1 MLRVLAETDDT
12 AMLLKQKL
20 QELNIPEREAEV
32 YVALVQ
38 LGLTTVGPIV
48 TKTKLHRMLVYQ
60 ALERLK
66 DLRMASM
73 LMKNGRQH
81 WQATNPSIILDR
93 IKKQE
98 TLAKEVVDEIE
109 LLSQATSDDL
119 HVQILYGR
127 RGLIDNLEAAIQSAG
142 RTDKLIRIIG
152 GASDKVFYDLL
163 GDWYKDYRKL
173 QEDLGVGKQLIAPK
187 NDSENFKRYYA
198 QEPGNEFRFLNVGL
212 SSPTFTRITQEMVS
226 IEVYGKEPVII
237 QIQNRTIAQ
246 SYLESFKLLWK
257 EGMTS

>member
-1 MLRVLAETDDT
+1 
-12 AMLLKQKL
+12 MLLKQKL
-20 QELNIPEREAEV
+20 EQLNVPEREAEV

-81 WQATNPSIILDR
+81 WQSTNPSIILDR

-98 TLAKEVVDEIE
+98 ILAKQVVDEVE
-109 LLSQATSDDL
+109 LLRHASSDDL

-127 RGLIDNLEAAIQSAG
+127 RGLLDNLETAIESAG
-142 RTDKLIRIIG
+142 RTDKIIRIIG
-152 GASDKVFYDLL
+152 GASDRVFYDLL
-163 GDWYKDYRKL
+163 GDWYNDYRKL
-173 QEDLGVGKQLIAPK
+173 QEKLGVKKHLIAPA
-187 NDSENFKRYYA
+187 NHSETFQHHYA
-198 QEPGNEFRFLNVGL
+198 QEPGNEFRLLQVGL
-212 SSPTFTRITQEMVS
+212 SSPTFTRITQEMVC

-237 QIQNRTIAQ
+237 QIQNHTIAQ
-246 SYLESFKLLWK
+246 AYLESFKLLWEQAIK
-257 EGMTS
+257 S

>member
-1 MLRVLAETDDT
+1 MLQPFAEIDDN

-20 QELNIPEREAEV
+20 EQLNIPEREAEV

-66 DLRMASM
+66 DLKMASV

-98 TLAKEVVDEIE
+98 TLAKEVVSEVE
-109 LLSQATSDDL
+109 LLRQASQDDL
-119 HVQILYGR
+119 HVHILYGR
-127 RGLIDNLEAAIQSAG
+127 RGLLDNLETAIQSAG
-142 RTDKLIRIIG
+142 RTDKIIRIVG
-152 GASDKVFYDLL
+152 GVSDNVFYELL
-163 GDWYKDYRKL
+163 GDWYKEYRRL
-173 QEDLGVGKQLIAPK
+173 QEELGVKKQLIAPE
-187 NDSENFKRYYA
+187 NDSDNFKQRYA
-198 QEPGNEFRFLNVGL
+198 QEPGNEFRSLNVGL
-212 SSPTFTRITQEMVS
+212 TTPTFTRITQEMVS

-246 SYLESFKLLWK
+246 SYLESFKLLW
-257 EGMTS
+257 EQGRS